1 MCNVLFVRRTHIGTN
16 SLCCKRKVQ
25 KITKNHH
32 INIHLPKIVLMT
44 ASVSSGESSFAIALA
59 LSTPGEEQTE
69 EGIMEV
75 KEEEEFVELD
85 VSS

>member
-1 MCNVLFVRRTHIGTN
+1 MSNVLFVRRTHVVFVAKEK
-16 SLCCKRKVQ
+16 SRKKYQ
-25 KITKNHH
+25 
-32 INIHLPKIVLMT
+32 INIHLPEIVLMT
-44 ASVSSGESSFAIALA
+44 ASVSSGESSFAIAIA

-69 EGIMEV
+69 DIMEV

>member
-1 MCNVLFVRRTHIGTN
+1 
-16 SLCCKRKVQ
+16 
-25 KITKNHH
+25 
-32 INIHLPKIVLMT
+32 MT
-44 ASVSSGESSFAIALA
+44 ASVSSGESNFAVALA

-69 EGIMEV
+69 EGMDV